1 MNVLG
6 DNIKKHRLRLNYSQE
21 FVAEELGIS
30 QNAYSKIEANQ
41 TKSFTIERLEQ
52 LAELFETTVTDLL
65 GVEKQINFN
74 TTNTNDHCNS
84 NTGYTNGDVHYHAA
98 SEVIELLKAE
108 LAEMRKERAELMA
121 IIREISSK
129 MKG

>member
-6 DNIKKHRLRLNYSQE
+6 DNIRKHRLRLDYSQE
-21 FVAEELGIS
+21 FVAEKLGIS

-52 LAELFETTVTDLL
+52 LAELFETTVASLL
-65 GVEKQINFN
+65 GIEKQITIN
-74 TTNTNDHCNS
+74 TTNDNFTS
-84 NTGYTNGDVHYHAA
+84 TTGYTNGDVHYHAA